1 MATTIDLG
9 SVIGPPGPKGD
20 PGEKGEQGIQGIQGP
35 PGQDGADGAPGPNAL
50 DSNTVTVFTNLLKAV
65 NGHIQSGQPGVDYA
79 TPSQLD
85 DKLSKNGGVMTGNFS
100 GPEGADDVFL
110 GQPNP
115 FTDIYSQSAHVGNI
129 ETSSIGPGSS
139 GQIDISG
146 NFSGP
151 GASGEVKF
159 GYPNQINYIYAL
171 KAYLNG
177 IEMRGDML
185 PDSNNV
191 RNVGSANKRMAYV
204 YGNNGNFNSVYAN
217 GRNLCTNKVLW
228 SGSYYMNSSQ
238 TATLS
243 EAVSAQPHGI
253 VLAFNAYYGA
263 ATENAYNHF
272 FVPKYTV
279 TNGNRGYS
287 FFMSEDKSW
296 IAAKY
301 LYISDTKITGNSAN
315 DSNSTSCGIT
325 FTNTNA
331 VLRYVIGV

>member
-1 MATTIDLG
+1 MLSEFTDRQAANADLYELED
-9 SVIGPPGPKGD
+9 I
-20 PGEKGEQGIQGIQGP
+20 ET
-35 PGQDGADGAPGPNAL
+35 GQKRQCRIVSKA
-50 DSNTVTVFTNLLKAV
+50 TVTVPGTDLNKA
-65 NGHIQSGQPGVDYA
+65 
-79 TPSQLD
+79 TLD
-85 DKLSKNGGVMTGNFS
+85 PILAEIAGKLSANGGTMT
-100 GPEGADDVFL
+100 
-110 GQPNP
+110 
-115 FTDIYSQSAHVGNI
+115 
-129 ETSSIGPGSS
+129 
-139 GQIDISG
+139 G

>member
-1 MATTIDLG
+1 MSKAT
-9 SVIGPPGPKGD
+9 
-20 PGEKGEQGIQGIQGP
+20 
-35 PGQDGADGAPGPNAL
+35 A
-50 DSNTVTVFTNLLKAV
+50 
-65 NGHIQSGQPGVDYA
+65 GVDYA
-79 TPSQLD
+79 TPAQLD
-85 DKLSKNGGVMTGNFS
+85 DKLDKTGGVITGNFS
-100 GPEGADDVFL
+100 GPDHVDVT
-110 GQPNP
+110 GDANIGTPYP
-115 FTDIYSQSAHVGNI
+115 ITDINTQSAHIGETI
-129 ETSSIGPGSS
+129 TSSIGPGSS
-139 GQIDISG
+139 GQIAISG

-279 TNGNRGYS
+279 ANGNRGYS